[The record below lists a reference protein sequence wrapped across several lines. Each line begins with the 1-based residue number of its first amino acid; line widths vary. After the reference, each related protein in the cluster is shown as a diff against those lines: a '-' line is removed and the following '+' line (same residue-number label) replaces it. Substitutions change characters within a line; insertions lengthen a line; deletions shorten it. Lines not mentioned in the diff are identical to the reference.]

1 MWLIY
6 YILTNLVMKQEI
18 ELYLSKNQYK
28 SLNIKAAFF
37 DMDGVL
43 FNSMPYHAEAWKRTM
58 NAYGIPFELHDA
70 YVCEGRT
77 GASVINEVFLKHKGR
92 TATEEEIQLMYKEK
106 SDCFNN
112 ISKIERIPDILPL
125 LETLKADGIDI
136 YIVTGSG
143 QESLLDRLNKW
154 FPDIFS
160 KDKMVTAFDVKKGK
174 PDPEP
179 YLLAL
184 AKSGVQ
190 PNEAF
195 VVENAPLGVRA
206 SVAAGLFTFAV
217 NTGILTTEEL
227 ECELNDSGVVLP
239 NMVAV
244 REYYI
249 KELRVE
255 S

>member
-1 MWLIY
+1 MTPDISS
-6 YILTNLVMKQEI
+6 
-18 ELYLSKNQYK
+18 YLSKNQYK
-28 SLNIKAAFF
+28 SLDIKAAFF

-43 FNSMPYHAEAWKRTM
+43 FDSMPYHAEAWKRTM
-58 NAYGIPFELHDA
+58 NAHGIPFELHDA

-77 GASVINEVFLKHKGR
+77 GASVITEMFLKHHNR
-92 TATEEEIQLMYKEK
+92 PATEDEIQLMYKEK
-106 SDCFNN
+106 SDCFNS
-112 ISKIERIPDILPL
+112 ISEIKRIPDILPL
-125 LETLKADGIDI
+125 LQQLKADGIDI

-154 FPDIFS
+154 FLGIFC
-160 KDKMVTAFDVKKGK
+160 KEKMVTAFDVKKGK

-179 YLLAL
+179 YLIAL

-195 VVENAPLGVRA
+195 VVENAPLGVRS

-227 ECELNDSGVVLP
+227 ECEINNSGVVLP
-239 NMVAV
+239 DMKAV
-244 REYYI
+244 QEYYETNL
-249 KELRVE
+249 KTLK
-255 S
+255 

>member
-1 MWLIY
+1 
-6 YILTNLVMKQEI
+6 MKQEI
-18 ELYLSKNQYK
+18 ERYLSKTQHK
-28 SLNIKAAFF
+28 TLNIKAAFF

-58 NAYGIPFELHDA
+58 NAHNIPFELHDA
-70 YVCEGRT
+70 YICEGRT
-77 GASVINEVFLKHKGR
+77 GASVINEMFLKHRGR
-92 TATEEEIQLMYKEK
+92 MATEDEIQLMYKEK
-106 SDCFNN
+106 SDCFNS

-125 LETLKADGIDI
+125 LETLKADGVDI

-154 FPDIFS
+154 FPGIFS
-160 KDKMVTAFDVKKGK
+160 KEKMVTAFDAKKGK

-179 YLLAL
+179 YLIAL

-195 VVENAPLGVRA
+195 VVENAPLGVRS

-227 ECELNDSGVVLP
+227 ECEINDSGIVLED
-239 NMVAV
+239 MKAV
-244 REYYI
+244 REYYL
-249 KELRVE
+249 KELKVE
-255 S
+255 N

>member
-1 MWLIY
+1 MNQAI
-6 YILTNLVMKQEI
+6 IN
-18 ELYLSKNQYK
+18 YLSKYQYK

-43 FNSMPYHAEAWKRTM
+43 FNSMPYHAEAWKRTI
-58 NAYGIPFELHDA
+58 NAHGIPFELHDA

-92 TATEEEIQLMYKEK
+92 EATEEEIQSMYKEK
-106 SDCFNN
+106 SDCFNS
-112 ISKIERIPDILPL
+112 ISKIERIPDIHPL
-125 LETLKADGIDI
+125 LEQLKADGIDI

-143 QESLLDRLNKW
+143 QESLLERLEKW
-154 FPDIFS
+154 FPGIFC
-160 KDKMVTAFDVKKGK
+160 KEKMVTAFDVKKGK

-179 YLLAL
+179 YLIAL

-195 VVENAPLGVRA
+195 VVENAPLGVRS

-227 ECELNDSGVVLP
+227 ECEINNSGIVLP
-239 NMVAV
+239 DMKTVK
-244 REYYI
+244 EYYETNL
-249 KELRVE
+249 KTQKRHKKRA
-255 S
+255 

>member
-1 MWLIY
+1 MTPDISS
-6 YILTNLVMKQEI
+6 
-18 ELYLSKNQYK
+18 YLSKNQYK
-28 SLNIKAAFF
+28 SLDIKAAFF

-43 FNSMPYHAEAWKRTM
+43 FDSMPYHAEAWKRTM
-58 NAYGIPFELHDA
+58 NAHGIPFELHDA

-77 GASVINEVFLKHKGR
+77 GASVITEMFIKHHNR
-92 TATEEEIQLMYKEK
+92 PATDDEIQLMYKEK
-106 SDCFNN
+106 SDCFNS
-112 ISKIERIPDILPL
+112 ISEIKRIPDILPL
-125 LETLKADGIDI
+125 LQQLKADGIDI

-154 FPDIFS
+154 FPGIFC
-160 KDKMVTAFDVKKGK
+160 KEKMVTAFDVKKGK

-179 YLLAL
+179 YLIAL

-195 VVENAPLGVRA
+195 VVENAPLGVRS

-227 ECELNDSGVVLP
+227 ECEINNSGVVLP
-239 NMVAV
+239 DMKAV
-244 REYYI
+244 KEYYETNL
-249 KELRVE
+249 KTLK
-255 S
+255 

>member
-1 MWLIY
+1 MEQAL
-6 YILTNLVMKQEI
+6 ES
-18 ELYLSKNQYK
+18 YLSKYQYE

-58 NAYGIPFELHDA
+58 NAHGIPFELHDA

-92 TATEEEIQLMYKEK
+92 FATNEEIQSMYKEK
-106 SDCFNN
+106 SDCFNS
-112 ISKIERIPDILPL
+112 ISKVERIPNILEL
-125 LETLKADGIDI
+125 LELLKADGIDI

-143 QESLLDRLNKW
+143 QESLLERLEKW
-154 FPDIFS
+154 FPGIFC
-160 KDKMVTAFDVKKGK
+160 KEKMVTAFDVKKGK

-179 YLLAL
+179 YLIAL
-184 AKSGVQ
+184 GKSGVK

-195 VVENAPLGVRA
+195 VVENAPLGVRS
-206 SVAAGLFTFAV
+206 SVGAGLFTFAV

-227 ECELNDSGVVLP
+227 ECEMQGSGIVLP
-239 NMVAV
+239 DMIAV
-244 REYYI
+244 KNHYEKYL
-249 KELRVE
+249 K
-255 S
+255 

>member
-1 MWLIY
+1 MTPDISS
-6 YILTNLVMKQEI
+6 
-18 ELYLSKNQYK
+18 YLSKNQYK
-28 SLNIKAAFF
+28 SLDIKAAFF

-43 FNSMPYHAEAWKRTM
+43 FDSMPYHAEAWKRTM
-58 NAYGIPFELHDA
+58 NAHGIPFELHDA

-77 GASVINEVFLKHKGR
+77 GASVITEMFIKHHNR
-92 TATEEEIQLMYKEK
+92 PATEDEIQLMYKEK
-106 SDCFNN
+106 SDCFNS
-112 ISKIERIPDILPL
+112 ISEIKRIPDILPL
-125 LETLKADGIDI
+125 LQQLKADGIDI

-154 FPDIFS
+154 FPGIFC
-160 KDKMVTAFDVKKGK
+160 KEKMVTAFDVKKGK

-179 YLLAL
+179 YLIAL

-195 VVENAPLGVRA
+195 VVENAPLGVRS

-227 ECELNDSGVVLP
+227 ECEINNSGVVLP
-239 NMVAV
+239 DMKAV
-244 REYYI
+244 KEYYETNL
-249 KELRVE
+249 KTLK
-255 S
+255 

>member
-1 MWLIY
+1 
-6 YILTNLVMKQEI
+6 MKQEI
-18 ELYLSKNQYK
+18 ERYLSKTQHK
-28 SLNIKAAFF
+28 TLNIKAAFF

-58 NAYGIPFELHDA
+58 NAHNIPFELHDA
-70 YVCEGRT
+70 YICEGRT
-77 GASVINEVFLKHKGR
+77 GASVINEMFLKHRGR
-92 TATEEEIQLMYKEK
+92 MATEDEIQLMYKEK
-106 SDCFNN
+106 SDCFNS

-125 LETLKADGIDI
+125 LETLKADGVDI

-154 FPDIFS
+154 FPGIFS
-160 KDKMVTAFDVKKGK
+160 KEKMVTAFDVKKGK

-179 YLLAL
+179 YLIAL

-195 VVENAPLGVRA
+195 VIENAPLGVRS

-227 ECELNDSGVVLP
+227 ECEINDSGIVLED
-239 NMVAV
+239 MKAV
-244 REYYI
+244 REYYL
-249 KELRVE
+249 KELKVE
-255 S
+255 N

>member
-1 MWLIY
+1 MEQAIQ
-6 YILTNLVMKQEI
+6 N
-18 ELYLSKNQYK
+18 YLSKNQHS

-58 NAYGIPFELHDA
+58 NAHGIPFELHDA
-70 YVCEGRT
+70 YACEGRT
-77 GASVINEVFLKHKGR
+77 GASVINEMFLKHHNR
-92 TATEEEIQLMYKEK
+92 LATEEEIQLMYREK
-106 SDCFNN
+106 SDCFNT
-112 ISKIERIPDILPL
+112 ISVVERIPNILPL
-125 LETLKADGIDI
+125 LEQLKADGIDI

-154 FPDIFS
+154 FPCIFS
-160 KDKMVTAFDVKKGK
+160 KEKMVTAFDVKKGK

-179 YLLAL
+179 YLMAL

-195 VVENAPLGVRA
+195 VVENAPLGVRS

-227 ECELNDSGVVLP
+227 ECEINNSGVVLP
-239 NMVAV
+239 DMKAV
-244 REYYI
+244 KEYYETNL
-249 KELRVE
+249 KTLK
-255 S
+255 

>member
-1 MWLIY
+1 
-6 YILTNLVMKQEI
+6 MKQEI
-18 ELYLSKNQYK
+18 ERYLSKTQHK
-28 SLNIKAAFF
+28 TLNIKAAFF

-58 NAYGIPFELHDA
+58 NAHNIPFELHDA
-70 YVCEGRT
+70 YICEGRT
-77 GASVINEVFLKHKGR
+77 GASVINEMFLKHRGR
-92 TATEEEIQLMYKEK
+92 MATEDEIQLMYKEK
-106 SDCFNN
+106 SDCFNS

-125 LETLKADGIDI
+125 LETLKADGVDI

-154 FPDIFS
+154 FPGIFS
-160 KDKMVTAFDVKKGK
+160 KEKMVTAFDVKKGK

-179 YLLAL
+179 YLIAL
-184 AKSGVQ
+184 TKSGVQ

-195 VVENAPLGVRA
+195 VVENAPLGVRS

-227 ECELNDSGVVLP
+227 ECEINDSGIVLED
-239 NMVAV
+239 MKAV
-244 REYYI
+244 REYYL
-249 KELRVE
+249 KELKIE
-255 S
+255 N

>member
-1 MWLIY
+1 
-6 YILTNLVMKQEI
+6 MKQEI
-18 ELYLSKNQYK
+18 KRYLSKYQYE

-58 NAYGIPFELHDA
+58 NAHGIPFELHDA

-92 TATEEEIQLMYKEK
+92 MATEEEIQSMYKEK
-106 SDCFNN
+106 SDCFNS

-125 LETLKADGIDI
+125 LQQLKTDGVDI

-143 QESLLDRLNKW
+143 QESLLERLEKW
-154 FPDIFS
+154 FPGIFC
-160 KDKMVTAFDVKKGK
+160 KEKMVTAFDVKKGK

-179 YLLAL
+179 YLIAL
-184 AKSGVQ
+184 SKSGVK

-195 VVENAPLGVRA
+195 VVENAPLGVRS

-217 NTGILTTEEL
+217 NTGILTTTEL
-227 ECELNDSGVVLP
+227 ECEINNSGIVLTD
-239 NMVAV
+239 MKAV
-244 REYYI
+244 KECYE
-249 KELRVE
+249 KELKQ
-255 S
+255 

>member
-1 MWLIY
+1 MTPDISS
-6 YILTNLVMKQEI
+6 
-18 ELYLSKNQYK
+18 YLSKNQYK
-28 SLNIKAAFF
+28 SLDIKAAFF

-43 FNSMPYHAEAWKRTM
+43 FDSMPYHAEAWKRTM
-58 NAYGIPFELHDA
+58 NAHGIPFELHDA

-77 GASVINEVFLKHKGR
+77 GASVITEMFIKHHNR
-92 TATEEEIQLMYKEK
+92 PATEDEILLMYKEK
-106 SDCFNN
+106 SDCFNS
-112 ISKIERIPDILPL
+112 ISEIKRIPDILPL
-125 LETLKADGIDI
+125 LQQLKADGIDI

-154 FPDIFS
+154 FPGIFC
-160 KDKMVTAFDVKKGK
+160 KEKMVTAFDVKKGK

-179 YLLAL
+179 YLIAL

-195 VVENAPLGVRA
+195 VVENAPLGVRS

-227 ECELNDSGVVLP
+227 ECEINNSGVVLP
-239 NMVAV
+239 DMKAV
-244 REYYI
+244 KEYYETNL
-249 KELRVE
+249 KTLK
-255 S
+255 

>member
-1 MWLIY
+1 
-6 YILTNLVMKQEI
+6 MKQEI
-18 ELYLSKNQYK
+18 ELYLSKYQYK

-58 NAYGIPFELHDA
+58 NAHGIPFELHDA

-77 GASVINEVFLKHKGR
+77 GASVINEVFLQHKGR
-92 TATEEEIQLMYKEK
+92 MATDDEIQLMYKEK
-106 SDCFNN
+106 SDCFNS
-112 ISKIERIPDILPL
+112 ISKIER
-125 LETLKADGIDI
+125 KADGIDI

-154 FPDIFS
+154 FPGIFC
-160 KDKMVTAFDVKKGK
+160 KEKMVTAFDVKKGK

-179 YLLAL
+179 YLIAL

-206 SVAAGLFTFAV
+206 SVATGLFTFAV
-217 NTGILTTEEL
+217 NTGILTTKEL
-227 ECELNDSGVVLP
+227 ECELNDSGIVLP
-239 NMVAV
+239 DMKAV
-244 REYYI
+244 LNYYN
-249 KELRVE
+249 ELKTNAKI
-255 S
+255 

>member
-1 MWLIY
+1 
-6 YILTNLVMKQEI
+6 MKQEI
-18 ELYLSKNQYK
+18 ERYLSKTQHK
-28 SLNIKAAFF
+28 TLNIKAAFF

-58 NAYGIPFELHDA
+58 NAHNIPFELHDA
-70 YVCEGRT
+70 YICEGRT
-77 GASVINEVFLKHKGR
+77 GASVINEMFLKHRGR
-92 TATEEEIQLMYKEK
+92 MATEDEIQLMYKEK
-106 SDCFNN
+106 SDCFNS

-125 LETLKADGIDI
+125 LETLKADGVDI

-154 FPDIFS
+154 FPGIFS
-160 KDKMVTAFDVKKGK
+160 KEKMVTAFDVKKGK

-179 YLLAL
+179 YLIAL

-195 VVENAPLGVRA
+195 VVENAPLGVRS

-227 ECELNDSGVVLP
+227 ECEINDSGIVLED
-239 NMVAV
+239 MKAV
-244 REYYI
+244 KEYYL
-249 KELRVE
+249 KELKIE

>member
-1 MWLIY
+1 MTPDISS
-6 YILTNLVMKQEI
+6 
-18 ELYLSKNQYK
+18 YLSKNQYK
-28 SLNIKAAFF
+28 SLDIKAAFF

-43 FNSMPYHAEAWKRTM
+43 FDSMPYHAEAWKRTM
-58 NAYGIPFELHDA
+58 NAHGIPFELHDA

-77 GASVINEVFLKHKGR
+77 GASVITEMFLKHHNR
-92 TATEEEIQLMYKEK
+92 PATEEEIQLMYKEK
-106 SDCFNN
+106 SDCFNS
-112 ISKIERIPDILPL
+112 ISEIKRIPDILPL
-125 LETLKADGIDI
+125 LQQLKADGIDI

-154 FPDIFS
+154 FPGIFC
-160 KDKMVTAFDVKKGK
+160 KEKMVTAFDVKKGK

-179 YLLAL
+179 YLIAL

-195 VVENAPLGVRA
+195 VVENAPLGVRS

-227 ECELNDSGVVLP
+227 ECEINNSGVVLP
-239 NMVAV
+239 DMKAV
-244 REYYI
+244 KEYYETNL
-249 KELRVE
+249 KTLK
-255 S
+255 

>member
-1 MWLIY
+1 
-6 YILTNLVMKQEI
+6 MKQEI
-18 ELYLSKNQYK
+18 ELYLSKYQYK

-58 NAYGIPFELHDA
+58 NAHNIPFKLHDA
-70 YVCEGRT
+70 YVYEGRT

-92 TATEEEIQLMYKEK
+92 TATEEEIQSMYKEK
-106 SDCFNN
+106 SNCFNN

-154 FPDIFS
+154 FPGIFC
-160 KDKMVTAFDVKKGK
+160 KEKMVTAFDVKKGK

-179 YLLAL
+179 YLIAL

-195 VVENAPLGVRA
+195 VVENAPLGVKA

-217 NTGILTTEEL
+217 NTGILTTKEL

-239 NMVAV
+239 NMVTV

-249 KELRVE
+249 KELRVK

>member
-1 MWLIY
+1 MTQDI
-6 YILTNLVMKQEI
+6 NS
-18 ELYLSKNQYK
+18 YLSKNQYK
-28 SLNIKAAFF
+28 SLDIKAAFF

-58 NAYGIPFELHDA
+58 NAHDIPFELHDA
-70 YVCEGRT
+70 YICEGRT
-77 GASVINEVFLKHKGR
+77 GASVINEMFLLHKGR
-92 TATEEEIQLMYKEK
+92 AATEEEIQLMYKEK

-112 ISKIERIPDILPL
+112 ISTVERIPNILPL
-125 LETLKADGIDI
+125 LETLKSDGIDI

-143 QESLLDRLNKW
+143 QESLLERLEKW
-154 FPDIFS
+154 FPGIFC
-160 KDKMVTAFDVKKGK
+160 KEKMVTAFDVKKGK

-179 YLLAL
+179 YLIAL

-195 VVENAPLGVRA
+195 VVENAPLGVRS

-217 NTGILTTEEL
+217 NTGILTTQEL
-227 ECELNDSGVVLP
+227 ECEINNSGVVLP
-239 NMVAV
+239 DMVAV

-249 KELRVE
+249 NEMRK
-255 S
+255 